1 MACVT
6 SSLACSRGGWS
17 SGFSVKPIMGK
28 TDAWVIPHR
37 VNPKVSPKREVT
49 LSTSL
54 AKERASHTGEITR
67 TGKESN
73 WIQTAPGKGWFA
85 ILRLYSPLEPWF
97 DKTWR
102 PGGIELLR

>member
-6 SSLACSRGGWS
+6 SSLACSQGGWS

-28 TDAWVIPHR
+28 TDAWVVPHR

-54 AKERASHTGEITR
+54 AKERASITGEITGDPTPR
-67 TGKESN
+67 FENLLTPQDTQEIKGDTG
-73 WIQTAPGKGWFA
+73 P
-85 ILRLYSPLEPWF
+85 
-97 DKTWR
+97 
-102 PGGIELLR
+102 